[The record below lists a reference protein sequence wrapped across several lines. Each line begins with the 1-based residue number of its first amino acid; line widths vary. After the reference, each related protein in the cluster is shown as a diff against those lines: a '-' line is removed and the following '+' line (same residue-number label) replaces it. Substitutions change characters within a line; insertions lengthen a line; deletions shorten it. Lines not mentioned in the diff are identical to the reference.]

1 VTRLV
6 GCLRLHVV
14 ITTNGSDRQSHHT
27 EEERYMSTKDPTRGY
42 KTLAIRLDDDVHAQ
56 LQVIARLQD
65 TSIAAEI
72 AQAIDAHLQAK
83 RSDPELS
90 SRAASVLEDIEAESR
105 QRQDA
110 IASLFSD
117 KPGATSTKA
126 TRTRGGRKAG
136 EPEQ

>member
-1 VTRLV
+1 
-6 GCLRLHVV
+6 
-14 ITTNGSDRQSHHT
+14 
-27 EEERYMSTKDPTRGY
+27 MSTKNEARGY

-72 AQAIDAHLQAK
+72 GQAIDAHLQTK
-83 RSDPELS
+83 RSDPALS

-117 KPGATSTKA
+117 KSGATSTKA
-126 TRTRGGRKAG
+126 SRTQGGRKAG
-136 EPEQ
+136 EPAQ